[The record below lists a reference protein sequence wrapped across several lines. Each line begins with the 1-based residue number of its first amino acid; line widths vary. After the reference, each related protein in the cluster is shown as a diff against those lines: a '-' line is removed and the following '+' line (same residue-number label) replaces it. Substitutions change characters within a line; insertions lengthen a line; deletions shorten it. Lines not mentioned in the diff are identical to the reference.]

1 MQTEKTTVIF
11 RLFKPSKCKDPYSPN
26 YSKGGE
32 VIALFPYEIADKHGN
47 IVSYM
52 HIGQHGVSSPLLI
65 ADTVP
70 AKPEEY
76 ADLKRELESIGY
88 VLDVKA
94 RRSWARYR
102 KIKRTVCI

>member
-11 RLFKPSKCKDPYSPN
+11 RLFKPSKCKDPYNPN

-76 ADLKRELESIGY
+76 ADLKKELESIGY

-94 RRSWARYR
+94 RRSWR
-102 KIKRTVCI
+102 KYNKICKTACI